1 MLTTKTGTTATCT
14 WGGFLTALTGF
25 EVGVGSSTSSEFSF
39 SAFSP
44 ILGFV
49 PCFTASSSREP
60 MSSFFTCTTTREF
73 TFRGIFSLTS
83 QCQCSLFCSPA
94 PPRWDRAPQ
103 AQQQHQAFYPRS
115 SPDRERI
122 NSEKNQENILKVSQY
137 LFQQLVL
144 GSKVEHKLLVS
155 LLSLR
160 ARLGVKEMFPAF
172 ITLYCSPAGG
182 TRLVPR
188 VFVGL
193 PHQVLGQRLA
203 RFQILFGGRGN
214 GYELA
219 LGEVVL
225 SRKVEP
231 CYKLVSIKYFQF

>member
-1 MLTTKTGTTATCT
+1 
-14 WGGFLTALTGF
+14 
-25 EVGVGSSTSSEFSF
+25 
-39 SAFSP
+39 
-44 ILGFV
+44 
-49 PCFTASSSREP
+49 

-73 TFRGIFSLTS
+73 TFRRIFSLTS
-83 QCQCSLFCSPA
+83 QCQCSPFCSPA
-94 PPRWDRAPQ
+94 PSRRDRAPQ

-160 ARLGVKEMFPAF
+160 ARLGVKETFPAF

-182 TRLVPR
+182 TSICRSSPSGPWAATCQVPDPLR
-188 VFVGL
+188 WAVSYTHLTL
-193 PHQVLGQRLA
+193 PTT
-203 RFQILFGGRGN
+203 
-214 GYELA
+214 
-219 LGEVVL
+219 
-225 SRKVEP
+225 
-231 CYKLVSIKYFQF
+231 VSV

>member
-1 MLTTKTGTTATCT
+1 MWTTKTGTTATCT

-39 SAFSP
+39 SAFPP

-49 PCFTASSSREP
+49 PCFTASSNREP
-60 MSSFFTCTTTREF
+60 MSSFFTCTCTS
-73 TFRGIFSLTS
+73 GAFSLLTLK
-83 QCQCSLFCSPA
+83 CQCSLFCSPA

-103 AQQQHQAFYPRS
+103 AQQQHQAFYPRP

-182 TRLVPR
+182 TSICRSSPSGPWAATCQVPDPLR
-188 VFVGL
+188 WE
-193 PHQVLGQRLA
+193 GQWL
-203 RFQILFGGRGN
+203 
-214 GYELA
+214 
-219 LGEVVL
+219 
-225 SRKVEP
+225 
-231 CYKLVSIKYFQF
+231 